1 MNIWEMLGI
10 LPTDDI
16 AKIKA
21 AYAAKAK
28 EYHPE
33 EHPEE
38 FKALQKAYKTAVW
51 LAKQKKTEQPA
62 PQNMAPDGNNLRRD
76 AERVQAGRN
85 NAQEK
90 GQTGQGTEKANV
102 RKRQD
107 ADQTNVQKRQDAD
120 QTEYETEMFDYSGID
135 TYGDRELFFRQF
147 LLLAKNPFL
156 QNNRNVWKLFLQQ
169 PVFAKFFEE
178 EAFCHRFVETVCSL
192 HGWSWKTIRFFEAWM
207 RHFHLEEADGS
218 LEKGK
223 SCFALKGLLSVP
235 VPLFR
240 KLLLT
245 QSERGMHETVLTLMR
260 KRKQEPDLR
269 NVQDI
274 AVYIRTYFSYAYSR
288 EKQIDTAYRKRNRR
302 VRIVSGMAAA
312 FAVLIGACF
321 YTGRTHAE
329 QTRQQW
335 KAETVS
341 GLQALLEQGM
351 RQEQEPEDQTVRR
364 AVNYEK
370 RQEPYKEGAGLIFP
384 DDVQED
390 MAALWQSYM
399 KYRDD
404 IDGSPHENSVSNAK

>member
-10 LPTDDI
+10 SPTDDI
-16 AKIKA
+16 AKIKS

-51 LAKQKKTEQPA
+51 LAKQKKTEKPA
-62 PQNMAPDGNNLRRD
+62 PQNMEPDGNDLRQD
-76 AERVQAGRN
+76 AEKARVQTGLN

-90 GQTGQGTEKANV
+90 LQTGQGTEKANV
-102 RKRQD
+102 R
-107 ADQTNVQKRQDAD
+107 KRQDAD

-135 TYGDRELFFRQF
+135 TYGDRELFFTQF

-156 QNNRNVWKLFLQQ
+156 QNNRNAWKLFLQQ
-169 PVFAKFFEE
+169 PMFAKFFEE

-192 HGWSWKTIRFFEAWM
+192 HGWSWKTIRFFEAWL
-207 RHFHLEEADGS
+207 RRFHLEEADGS

-223 SCFALKGLLSVP
+223 SCFALKKLLSVP
-235 VPLFR
+235 APLFW

-245 QSERGMHETVLTLMR
+245 KSESGMHETVLTLMR

-269 NVQDI
+269 NVQDV
-274 AVYIRTYFSYAYSR
+274 AVYIRTYFSYAHSR
-288 EKQIDTAYRKRNRR
+288 EKQIDTAYRKRKRR

-312 FAVLIGACF
+312 FAVLIGVCF

-335 KAETVS
+335 KVETVS

-364 AVNYEK
+364 AVHYEK
-370 RQEPYKEGAGLIFP
+370 RLEPYKEGAGLIFP